1 MSASGLV
8 QINGLTPI
16 KKEDRKRSK
25 VMLLFPPEWVPTAPY
40 LALPSLTA
48 VLREAGH
55 QVVQRDINIEMYD
68 HFFTTE
74 FLIWVKARLGMQ
86 LKPLQDK
93 ETAGT
98 LTDQEASQKAVVE
111 QAYAVDVFDL
121 AERAEDAKLIVRG
134 ERFYQAEK
142 LESALNCFREVMH
155 YISAAYYPAS
165 IVFYPMESN
174 LGYRPGVSKEV
185 FACLD
190 DEQVN
195 VYRDICN
202 QLVMPA
208 VAKEK
213 PDVVGISIGTQM
225 QLLAGLTF
233 CKLIKESFPQI
244 HVVVGGNVVTR
255 LQEELP
261 NQERFFAE
269 IFDSA
274 ILYEGE
280 HALLWLIE
288 ALNGERPIA
297 SVPNLMY
304 RDASGVHRNPEVYT
318 EKTTALPLPDFDGLP
333 LDRYFVPEL
342 IIPYLATRGCYWG
355 RCTFCDHGQGY
366 FDQYRGVPANQV
378 VEQIKALRDK
388 YHCRHFLFSD
398 ESYPPALFK
407 KVSQLLVDQ
416 DVGIKWTTLIRFEE
430 TLQDQAIW
438 DLAAK
443 AGCCTLY
450 YGMES
455 ANERVL
461 NLMDKHAKKSV
472 IENNLHLAAKAGI
485 WNHVM
490 AFYGFPGETRDEALE
505 TRQFVLDNQPVIH
518 SVELFY
524 FVAYR
529 HTPMDRNPEKFGI
542 TIHKQAD
549 YDLPLDYY
557 YTLNDPSTLSC
568 LDAMQLCD
576 EFYKNDFHPWAVRVN
591 AREHVFLYISKFG
604 TNRLPQIYA
613 ATKEGA
619 TAAEGVSGLV
629 TWPMAI
635 AEGTG
640 DKDGEASLSRVVSHG
655 VS

>member
-1 MSASGLV
+1 MSTSGLV
-8 QINGLTPI
+8 QIDGLSPI
-16 KKEDRKRSK
+16 KKEDRKTSK

-55 QVVQRDINIEMYD
+55 TVVQRDINIEMYD

-74 FLIWVKARLGMQ
+74 FLIWVKGRLGMQ

-93 ETAGT
+93 DKAGT
-98 LTDQEASQKAVVE
+98 LTEREADQKAVVE

-121 AERAEDAKLIVRG
+121 AERAEDAKRIVRG
-134 ERFYQAEK
+134 ERFYEAEK
-142 LESALNCFREVMH
+142 LEMALNCFRETMQ

-165 IVFYPMESN
+165 LVFYPMESN

-202 QLVMPA
+202 QLVLPS
-208 VAKEK
+208 VSKEK
-213 PDVVGISIGTQM
+213 PDVVGVSIGTQM

-233 CKLIKESFPQI
+233 CKMIKETFP
-244 HVVVGGNVVTR
+244 HVNVVVGGNVITR

-261 NQERFFAE
+261 HHERFFAE
-269 IFDSA
+269 VFDAA

-280 HALLWLIE
+280 HALLWYIE
-288 ALNGERPIA
+288 ALNGQRPMD

-304 RDASGVHRNPEVYT
+304 RTADGVKQNKEVYT
-318 EKTTALPLPDFDGLP
+318 EKTAALPLPDFEGLP
-333 LDRYFVPEL
+333 LDHYFVPER

-366 FDQYRGVPANQV
+366 FDQYRGMTAQHV
-378 VEQIKALRDK
+378 VEQVTALRDK
-388 YHCRHFLFSD
+388 YHCKHFLFSD

-407 KVSQLLVDQ
+407 KVSQMLVDQ
-416 DVGIKWTTLIRFEE
+416 NVGIKWTTLIRFEE

-472 IENNLHLAAKAGI
+472 IQNNLHQAAKAGI

-490 AFYGFPGETRDEALE
+490 AFYGFPGETKDEALE
-505 TRQFVLDNQPVIH
+505 TRQFVIDNQPVIH

-529 HTPMDRNPEKFGI
+529 HTPMVRNPEKFGI
-542 TIHKQAD
+542 TIHKQEE

-557 YTLNDPSTLSC
+557 YTLNEPVGISC
-568 LDAMQLCD
+568 LDAMQLCE
-576 EFYKNDFHPWAVRVN
+576 EFYKNDFQPWAVRVN
-591 AREHVFLYISKFG
+591 SREHVFLYISKFG
-604 TNRLPQIYA
+604 TNKLPQIYA
-613 ATKEGA
+613 KQPAAVGA
-619 TAAEGVSGLV
+619 GEGVSGLV
-629 TWPMAI
+629 TWPVAHSEGDEGMA
-635 AEGTG
+635 
-640 DKDGEASLSRVVSHG
+640 RVTSHDVG
-655 VS
+655 

>member
-1 MSASGLV
+1 MTELL
-8 QINGLTPI
+8 QIEPKSQLTNGA
-16 KKEDRKRSK
+16 RKTSK

-55 QVVQRDINIEMYD
+55 AVVQRDINIEMYD

-74 FLIWVKARLGMQ
+74 FLVWIRARQTMQ
-86 LKPLQDK
+86 LRSLQMK
-93 ETAGT
+93 EKRGE
-98 LTDQEASQKAVVE
+98 LTEQEAGQLAVLE
-111 QAYAVDVFDL
+111 QVMTADVFDL
-121 AERAEDAKLIVRG
+121 AARAEDAKRVVRG
-134 ERFYQAEK
+134 EKFYEADK
-142 LESALNCFREVMH
+142 LEVALNTFREAMQF
-155 YISAAYYPAS
+155 ISAAYYPAS
-165 IVFYPMESN
+165 LVFYPMESN
-174 LGYRPGVSKEV
+174 LGYRPGVSKELL
-185 FACLD
+185 ACLD

-202 QLVMPA
+202 QLVLPA
-208 VAKEK
+208 VAKER
-213 PDVVGISIGTQM
+213 PDVVGLSIGTQM
-225 QLLAGLTF
+225 QLIAGLTF
-233 CKLIKESFPQI
+233 CKMIKETFPDV
-244 HVVVGGNVVTR
+244 HVVIGGNVVTR
-255 LQEELP
+255 LQEEWP
-261 NQERFFAE
+261 QHEQFFKE
-269 IFDSA
+269 IFDTA

-288 ALNGERPIA
+288 ALNGQREMA
-297 SVPNLMY
+297 TVPNLMY
-304 RDASGVHRNPEVYT
+304 RTAEGVQQNKEIYT
-318 EKTTALPLPDFDGLP
+318 EKMTALPLPDFDGFP
-333 LDRYFVPEL
+333 LDHYFVPER

-366 FDQYRGVPANQV
+366 FDQYRGMTAQHVVDQV
-378 VEQIKALRDK
+378 KALRDK
-388 YHCRHFLFSD
+388 YQCRHFLFSD

-472 IENNLHLAAKAGI
+472 IQNNLQLAAKAGI

-505 TRQFVLDNQPVIH
+505 TRQFVIDNQPVIH

-529 HTPMDRNPEKFGI
+529 HTPMVRNPEKFGI
-542 TIHKQAD
+542 TIHKQEE

-557 YTLNDPSTLSC
+557 YTLNEPVGISC
-568 LDAMQLCD
+568 MDAMKLCE
-576 EFYKNDFHPWAVRVN
+576 EFYKNDFQPWAVRVN

-604 TNRLPQIYA
+604 TNKLPQIYA
-613 ATKEGA
+613 QRQTVGVSDS
-619 TAAEGVSGLV
+619 VSGLV
-629 TWPMAI
+629 TWPVAMN
-635 AEGTG
+635 EGE
-640 DKDGEASLSRVVSHG
+640 DGKEGMSRVVSHS

>member
-1 MSASGLV
+1 MSELLQIDGLSPLK
-8 QINGLTPI
+8 NGT
-16 KKEDRKRSK
+16 RKASK

-55 QVVQRDINIEMYD
+55 TVIQRDVNIEMYD

-74 FLIWVKARLGMQ
+74 FLVWIRARQTMQ
-86 LKPLQDK
+86 LRSLQMK
-93 ETAGT
+93 EKRGE
-98 LTDQEASQKAVVE
+98 LTDQEASQLAVLE
-111 QAYAVDVFDL
+111 QVMTIDVFDL
-121 AERAEDAKLIVRG
+121 AARAEEAKVIVRG
-134 ERFYQAEK
+134 EQFYEADK
-142 LESALNCFREVMH
+142 LEVALNTFREAMQF
-155 YISAAYYPAS
+155 ISAAYYPAS
-165 IVFYPMESN
+165 LVFYPMESN
-174 LGYRPGVSKEV
+174 LGYRPGVSKELL
-185 FACLD
+185 ACLD

-202 QLVMPA
+202 QLVLPA
-208 VAKEK
+208 VAKER
-213 PDVVGISIGTQM
+213 PDVVGLSIGTQM
-225 QLLAGLTF
+225 QLIAGLTF
-233 CKLIKESFPQI
+233 CKMIKETFPDV
-244 HVVVGGNVVTR
+244 HVVVGGNVITR

-261 NQERFFAE
+261 KQERFFGE
-269 IFDSA
+269 VFDTA

-280 HALLWLIE
+280 HALLWLID
-288 ALNGERPIA
+288 ALKGQREMA

-304 RDASGVHRNPEVYT
+304 RTADGVQQNKEIYT
-318 EKTTALPLPDFDGLP
+318 EKMAALPLPDFDGFP
-333 LDRYFVPEL
+333 LDHYFVPER

-366 FDQYRGVPANQV
+366 FDQYRGMTAQHVVDQV
-378 VEQIKALRDK
+378 KALRDK
-388 YHCRHFLFSD
+388 YQCRHFLFSD

-472 IENNLHLAAKAGI
+472 IQNNLQLAAKAGI

-490 AFYGFPGETRDEALE
+490 AFYGFPGETKDEALE
-505 TRQFVLDNQPVIH
+505 TRQFVIDNQPVIH

-529 HTPMDRNPEKFGI
+529 HTPMVRNPEKFGI
-542 TIHKQAD
+542 TIHKQEE

-557 YTLNDPSTLSC
+557 YTLNEPVGISC
-568 LDAMQLCD
+568 LDAMQLCE
-576 EFYKNDFHPWAVRVN
+576 EFYQNDFQPWAVRVN

-604 TNRLPQIYA
+604 TNKLPQIYA
-613 ATKEGA
+613 KRQTVGVSDS
-619 TAAEGVSGLV
+619 VSGLV
-629 TWPMAI
+629 TWPVSL
-635 AEGTG
+635 AEG
-640 DKDGEASLSRVVSHG
+640 DDGREGMSRVVSHG
-655 VS
+655 IG

>member
-1 MSASGLV
+1 MSDSGLL
-8 QINGLTPI
+8 QIDGLSPLKHGT
-16 KKEDRKRSK
+16 RKTSK

-55 QVVQRDINIEMYD
+55 HVIQRDVNIEMYD

-74 FLIWVKARLGMQ
+74 FLVWIRARQTMQ
-86 LKPLQDK
+86 LRSLQMK
-93 ETAGT
+93 EKRGELTEAEAGQ
-98 LTDQEASQKAVVE
+98 LALLE
-111 QAYAVDVFDL
+111 QVMTVDVFDL
-121 AERAEDAKLIVRG
+121 ATRAEDAKRVVRG
-134 ERFYQAEK
+134 EKFYEADK
-142 LESALNCFREVMH
+142 LEVALNTFREAMQF
-155 YISAAYYPAS
+155 ISAAYYPAS
-165 IVFYPMESN
+165 LVFYPMESN
-174 LGYRPGVSKEV
+174 LGYRPGVSKELL
-185 FACLD
+185 ACLD

-202 QLVMPA
+202 QLVLPA

-213 PDVVGISIGTQM
+213 PEVVGLSIGTQM
-225 QLLAGLTF
+225 QLIAGLTF
-233 CKLIKESFPQI
+233 CKMIKETFPNV
-244 HVVVGGNVVTR
+244 HVVIGGNVVTR
-255 LQEELP
+255 LQEEWP
-261 NQERFFAE
+261 THEQFFKE
-269 IFDSA
+269 IFDTA

-288 ALNGERPIA
+288 ALNGQRDLA

-304 RDASGVHRNPEVYT
+304 RTADGVQQNKEIHT
-318 EKTTALPLPDFDGLP
+318 EKMTELPLPDFDGFP
-333 LDRYFVPEL
+333 LDHYFVPER

-366 FDQYRGVPANQV
+366 FDQYRGMTAQHVVDQV
-378 VEQIKALRDK
+378 KALRDK
-388 YHCRHFLFSD
+388 YQCRHFLFSD

-472 IENNLHLAAKAGI
+472 IQNNLQSAAKAGI

-505 TRQFVLDNQPVIH
+505 TRQFVIDNQPVIH

-529 HTPMDRNPEKFGI
+529 HTPMVRNPEKFGI
-542 TIHKQAD
+542 TIHKQED

-557 YTLNDPSTLSC
+557 YTLNEPVGISC
-568 LDAMQLCD
+568 MDAMQLCE
-576 EFYKNDFHPWAVRVN
+576 EFYQNDFQPWAVRVN

-604 TNRLPQIYA
+604 TNKLPQIYA
-613 ATKEGA
+613 KRQTVGVSDS
-619 TAAEGVSGLV
+619 VSGLV
-629 TWPMAI
+629 TWPVSMN
-635 AEGTG
+635 EGE
-640 DKDGEASLSRVVSHG
+640 DGKEGMSRVVSHG
-655 VS
+655 MS

>member
-1 MSASGLV
+1 MSGNGLV
-8 QINGLTPI
+8 QIEGLAPI
-16 KKEDRKRSK
+16 RKEDRKTSK

-48 VLREAGH
+48 VLRQAGH
-55 QVVQRDINIEMYD
+55 RVVQRDINIEMYD
-68 HFFTTE
+68 HFFSDS
-74 FLIWVKARLGMQ
+74 FLIWIKARQSMQ
-86 LKPLQDK
+86 LKALEAKEKRGELTEK
-93 ETAGT
+93 ET
-98 LTDQEASQKAVVE
+98 DQKAALE
-111 QAYAVDVFDL
+111 QAATVDVFDL
-121 AERAEDAKLIVRG
+121 AARAEASKRVVRG
-134 ERFYQAEK
+134 QRFYEAAT
-142 LESALNCFREVMH
+142 LETALNTFREVMH
-155 YISAAYYPAS
+155 YISTVYYPAS
-165 IVFYPMESN
+165 LVFYPMESN

-208 VAKEK
+208 VSKEK
-213 PDVVGISIGTQM
+213 PDVIGLSIGTQM

-233 CKLIKESFPQI
+233 CKMIKETFPHI
-244 HVVVGGNVVTR
+244 HVVVGGNVITR

-261 NQERFFAE
+261 HQERFFSE

-288 ALNGERPIA
+288 ALNGQRAMA

-304 RDASGVHRNPEVYT
+304 RDAAGIHVSPEVYT
-318 EKTTALPLPDFDGLP
+318 EKTTALPIPDFDGLP

-366 FDQYRGVPANQV
+366 FDQYRGVPAHQV
-378 VEQIKALRDK
+378 VEQITALRDK

-407 KVSQLLVDQ
+407 KVSQLLVDRQ
-416 DVGIKWTTLIRFEE
+416 VGIKWTTLIRFEE
-430 TLQDQAIW
+430 TLQDQEIW
-438 DLAAK
+438 NLAAK

-472 IENNLHLAAKAGI
+472 IQNNLHQAAKAGI

-505 TRQFVLDNQPVIH
+505 TRRFVLDNQPVIH

-529 HTPMDRNPEKFGI
+529 HTPMVRHPDKFGI

-557 YTLNDPSTLSC
+557 YTLNEPGSLSC
-568 LDAMQLCD
+568 LDAMQLCE
-576 EFYKNDFHPWAVRVN
+576 EFYQRDFEPWAVRVN

-604 TNRLPQIYA
+604 TNNLPQIYA
-613 ATKEGA
+613 KRRDAGPATDS
-619 TAAEGVSGLV
+619 VSGLV
-629 TWPMAI
+629 TWPVARGD
-635 AEGTG
+635 AA
-640 DKDGEASLSRVVSHG
+640 DKDGELSMARVVSHG
-655 VS
+655 VQ

>member
-1 MSASGLV
+1 MSSSGLV
-8 QINGLTPI
+8 QIDGLTPI
-16 KKEDRKRSK
+16 KKEERKTSK

-40 LALPSLTA
+40 LALPALTA
-48 VLREAGH
+48 VLRQAGH

-86 LKPLQDK
+86 LKALQNK
-93 ETAGT
+93 EKAGI
-98 LTDQEASQKAVVE
+98 LTEREEDQKAVVE
-111 QAYAVDVFDL
+111 RAYDVDVFDL
-121 AERAEDAKLIVRG
+121 AKRAEDSKLIVRG
-134 ERFYQAEK
+134 ERFYEAEK
-142 LESALNCFREVMH
+142 LEGALNCFREAMQ
-155 YISAAYYPAS
+155 YISAAYYPS
-165 IVFYPMESN
+165 SLVFYPMESN

-185 FACLD
+185 LACLD

-195 VYRDICN
+195 VYRDVCN

-208 VAKEK
+208 VSKEK
-213 PDVVGISIGTQM
+213 PEVVGVSIGTQM

-233 CKLIKESFPQI
+233 CKMIKETFPHI
-244 HVVVGGNVVTR
+244 KVVVGGNVITR

-261 NQERFFAE
+261 HQERFFAE
-269 IFDSA
+269 VFDAA

-280 HALLWLIE
+280 HALLWYIE
-288 ALNGERPIA
+288 ALNGQRDIA

-304 RDASGVHRNPEVYT
+304 RDATGVHQSKEVYT
-318 EKTTALPLPDFDGLP
+318 EKTAALPLPDFDGLP
-333 LDRYFVPEL
+333 LDHYFVPEL

-366 FDQYRGVPANQV
+366 FDQYRGITAQLVVDQV
-378 VEQIKALRDK
+378 RALRDK

-416 DVGIKWTTLIRFEE
+416 NVGIKWTTLIRFEE

-472 IENNLHLAAKAGI
+472 IQNNLHQAAKAGI

-505 TRQFVLDNQPVIH
+505 TRQFVIDNQSVIH

-529 HTPMDRNPEKFGI
+529 HTPMVRNPEKFGI
-542 TIHKQAD
+542 TIHKQED

-568 LDAMQLCD
+568 LDAMQLCE

-604 TNRLPQIYA
+604 TNKLPQIYA
-613 ATKEGA
+613 KQPAAVG
-619 TAAEGVSGLV
+619 AAEGVSGLV
-629 TWPMAI
+629 TWPVAVS
-635 AEGTG
+635 EGE
-640 DKDGEASLSRVVSHG
+640 DGKEGMSRVVSHG
-655 VS
+655 VG